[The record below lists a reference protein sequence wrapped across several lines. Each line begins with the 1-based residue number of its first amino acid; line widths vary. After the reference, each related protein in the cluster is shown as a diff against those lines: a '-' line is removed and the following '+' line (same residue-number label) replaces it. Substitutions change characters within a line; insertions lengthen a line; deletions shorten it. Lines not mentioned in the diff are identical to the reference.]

1 MNKKITVSISY
12 FDFEF
17 SDVDAAVQFA
27 ETAAKTIDDKNKDIS
42 VNIKLE
48 GEEDE

>member
-27 ETAAKTIDDKNKDIS
+27 ETAARTIEDKDKDIS
-42 VNIKLE
+42 VIIKME